1 MASSITVE
9 KVDRP
14 ELAKHDS
21 SILGEFLFCFS
32 ERTYLRVNIFI

>member
-1 MASSITVE
+1 MAASMQIE

-21 SILGEFLFCFS
+21 SILGKFF
-32 ERTYLRVNIFI
+32 FIN

>member
-1 MASSITVE
+1 MAAATLQLD

-21 SILGEFLFCFS
+21 SILGKFFFLNEFSYC
-32 ERTYLRVNIFI
+32 

>member
-1 MASSITVE
+1 MASSLTVE

-21 SILGEFLFCFS
+21 SILGKVDIVS
-32 ERTYLRVNIFI
+32 SIYTIVINII

>member
-1 MASSITVE
+1 MAAAAKAVHVE

-21 SILGEFLFCFS
+21 SILGKF
-32 ERTYLRVNIFI
+32 YLKH

>member
-1 MASSITVE
+1 MAAASLQLE

-21 SILGEFLFCFS
+21 SILGKFFFVNQFLYF
-32 ERTYLRVNIFI
+32 Y